1 MDSGRLQR
9 IMGVQT
15 PSVQLKVP
23 ALSARWRNVRN
34 WPFRFLEIVSTPK
47 FTFSMYN
54 ACTNNTSFIC
64 SNRYIYILCMPILA
78 IWYDITSKPSSVL
91 ARLSIGTQTPA
102 LQTRVCIAGYLA
114 STYWSHK
121 SSERFSAGRRRWD
134 KRIFLSDPGIPG
146 VRSMGRKCL

>member
-9 IMGVQT
+9 IIKVQT
-15 PSVQLKVP
+15 HSVQLKVP

-54 ACTNNTSFIC
+54 VQCVYKQYKFYMFKQIYI
-64 SNRYIYILCMPILA
+64 YIYILCMPILA

-91 ARLSIGTQTPA
+91 ACLSIGTQTPA

-134 KRIFLSDPGIPG
+134 KHIFFN
-146 VRSMGRKCL
+146 